1 MGSLTSKPVIL
12 GVVIVIV
19 IAVAVVASYLLM
31 FKNPGQSKAT
41 TTTSKVV
48 TTTSLMVSAT
58 IRAGGSTWIQPQM
71 EVWIRNFTSPLPL
84 VKSPPL
90 LVLW

>member
-31 FKNPGQSKAT
+31 FKN
-41 TTTSKVV
+41 
-48 TTTSLMVSAT
+48 
-58 IRAGGSTWIQPQM
+58 
-71 EVWIRNFTSPLPL
+71 
-84 VKSPPL
+84 
-90 LVLW
+90 LWPK